1 MHIDLTP
8 ENRDKVLAVAGRTGM
23 SCNQVLNIFLS
34 STELVS
40 LEQRTEL
47 KVLLPAK
54 DLPLD
59 LRSRRLKKTVWLY
72 AAEGGSAGAAA
83 AAPGERIPV
92 KSDSAPPP
100 RSPAIVRR
108 SRRSRSEIGKAQ

>member
-8 ENRDKVLAVAGRTGM
+8 ENRDKVLAVAGRIGM
-23 SCNQVLNIFLS
+23 SCSQVLNIFLS

-47 KVLLPAK
+47 KVILPAT
-54 DLPLD
+54 DLPPE
-59 LRSRRLKKTVWLY
+59 LRSRKVKRTVRLFI
-72 AAEGGSAGAAA
+72 AERGSAGEPA

-92 KSDSAPPP
+92 QSDSAPPL
-100 RSPAIVRR
+100 RSPAIARG
-108 SRRSRSEIGKAQ
+108 SRRSSSEIGMGQ